1 MLYTRKGD
9 KGDTYFFDSKERF
22 SKSGERAEALGAVD
36 ELNSILG
43 LCKAKSR
50 ESNLK
55 IEGQA
60 LPQILEQV
68 QQNLF
73 IVQAALAGA
82 DKNITQEKIDTI
94 EKIIDTI
101 ERELPE
107 IKTFFLSGGTELSG
121 LLDYAR
127 AVSRRAERRVVKYL
141 EMVST
146 SSPQVGEIEVGP
158 EVRSYLNRLSS
169 LLYALVRI
177 VNLKSGV
184 EETPPSY

>member
-9 KGDTYFFDSKERF
+9 KGDTYFFGSKDRF
-22 SKSGERAEALGAVD
+22 SKSGERAHALGALD
-36 ELNSILG
+36 ELNSLLG
-43 LCKAKSR
+43 LSKAKAR
-50 ESNLK
+50 EANIK
-55 IEGQA
+55 IGGQT
-60 LPQILEQV
+60 LSDILEQV

-73 IVQAALAGA
+73 IIQAAIAGA
-82 DKNITQEKIDTI
+82 NKTIIQEKIDAV

-101 ERELPE
+101 EKELPE
-107 IKTFFLSGGTELSG
+107 IKTFFLAGGTDLSA

-141 EMVST
+141 EI
-146 SSPQVGEIEVGP
+146 GEIEVNL
-158 EVRSYLNRLSS
+158 ELRSYLNRLSS

-184 EETPPSY
+184 KEIPPSYS